1 MGGKLLETN
10 SVSSMGVGWG
20 GTEWGVFGEPSFI
33 PEQICLEEEPTS
45 VTLEVELI
53 FSVLFLEGSL
63 VKTLLAHICSFSP
76 SSELEEEI
84 DLLSLLSLLFLKKN
98 LHLTL
103 LLP

>member
-1 MGGKLLETN
+1 MGWN
-10 SVSSMGVGWG
+10 GVGSIWRTILHSGTNLSRRGANICYFRG
-20 GTEWGVFGEPSFI
+20 GVNF
-33 PEQICLEEEPTS
+33 L
-45 VTLEVELI
+45 
-53 FSVLFLEGSL
+53 SVLFLEGSL